1 MKGGKTSSMF
11 LMVIIILAGIVV
23 GGFIGEQLVRL
34 ADAFPA
40 VGFLRYM
47 GYYHSF
53 GLESPLVLDLSVLK
67 LTFALSIR
75 FSIFGVLG
83 MIAGLLIYRKL

>member
-1 MKGGKTSSMF
+1 MKSGKAGNVF
-11 LMVIIILAGIVV
+11 LMIIIILAGIVI

-47 GYYHSF
+47 GYYHTF
-53 GLESPLVLDLSVLK
+53 GLETPLILDLSVLK
-67 LTFALSIR
+67 LTFGLTIR
-75 FSIFGVLG
+75 FSIFGVIG
-83 MIAGLLIYRKL
+83 MIAGLIIYRKL